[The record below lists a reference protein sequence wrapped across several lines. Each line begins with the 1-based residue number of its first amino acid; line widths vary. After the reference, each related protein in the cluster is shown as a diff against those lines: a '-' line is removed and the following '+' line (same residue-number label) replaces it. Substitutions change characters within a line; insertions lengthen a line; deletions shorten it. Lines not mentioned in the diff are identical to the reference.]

1 MTKHWPT
8 DANILDPGIFP
19 AEQGPPHPLF
29 DAWRD
34 TDPVHWNPVSPT
46 YVPTIPASSMSKG
59 FWVLT
64 RYQDVF
70 DVSRDQER
78 FSSHD
83 EGFVIWDLEPQELEL
98 HRANFMGMRPADHSA
113 VKQVVLPAFAPKALQ
128 AIAPELDRLAR
139 EIVDEVA
146 SKGRCE
152 FVFDVASKLPVY
164 TFCELMGIPDELRS
178 KVVEL
183 GNAMADVE
191 TRSQHTLDPTMQ
203 LFAISEELCEQKRR
217 QPDEGLLSTLV
228 HDTTLGLSQL
238 QINMIFLVFS
248 IAGHETTRSTAA
260 HFMHLMA
267 THPQQYERLLGD
279 IDKHLENAIE
289 EVLRYSSTTTN
300 FRRTATVDT
309 EIGGHP
315 VKKGD
320 KIYMSYAAA
329 NRDPTVFENPHVFDI
344 TRANARRHLAFGTG
358 PHVCIGARLAR
369 MELHALLKQIL
380 TRMPDFRLDGEPE
393 WLRSIWFNAIVGM
406 PIAFTP
412 EPEAGA
418 AA

>member
-1 MTKHWPT
+1 MT
-8 DANILDPGIFP
+8 
-19 AEQGPPHPLF
+19 
-29 DAWRD
+29 
-34 TDPVHWNPVSPT
+34 
-46 YVPTIPASSMSKG
+46 KG

-83 EGFVIWDLEPQELEL
+83 EGFVIWDLEPQELEI
-98 HRANFMGMRPADHSA
+98 HRANMMGMRPADHSA
-113 VKQVVLPAFAPKALQ
+113 VKQLVLPAFAPKALQ
-128 AIAPELDRLAR
+128 AIAPELDRLAQ
-139 EIVDEVA
+139 EIVDDVA
-146 SKGRCE
+146 GKGDCE

-164 TFCELMGIPDELRS
+164 AFCELMGIPAELRGR
-178 KVVEL
+178 VVEL

-191 TRSQHTLDPTMQ
+191 SRNEQNLDVTMQ
-203 LFAISEELCEQKRR
+203 LFAISEGLCAQKRR
-217 QPDEGLLSTLV
+217 EPDDGLLSLLV

-238 QINMIFLVFS
+238 QINMIFVVFS

-260 HFMHLMA
+260 HFMQLMA
-267 THPQQYERLLGD
+267 THPEQYELLLSD
-279 IDKHLENAIE
+279 IDTHLENAIE
-289 EVLRYSSTTTN
+289 EVLRFTSTTTN

-309 EIGGHP
+309 EIGGYP

-329 NRDPTVFENPHVFDI
+329 NRDPSVFENPHVFDI

-369 MELHALLKQIL
+369 MELHALLKQVL

-393 WLRSIWFNAIVGM
+393 WLRSIWFNAIVRLPM
-406 PIAFTP
+406 TFTP
-412 EPEAGA
+412 EAKA
-418 AA
+418 